1 MALCWFHVPSGIE
14 KTLKAYWC
22 ACRDDDPPFLH
33 DHGRIAKGCGLYTKM
48 SDCNNRTNQTASR
61 MDTRKT
67 ERKIIDPVDF
77 TPDTIQGILP
87 KEFALELVRR
97 YKEAIAPSFD
107 PEMRVMMFGSYA
119 KDCPNE
125 WSDID
130 VAVIVPKTDKSKWWD
145 TAVSLGRATRDI
157 SCYIEPI
164 LLENDEDSPIYREV
178 MRTGVAV

>member
-1 MALCWFHVPSGIE
+1 MAN
-14 KTLKAYWC
+14 
-22 ACRDDDPPFLH
+22 
-33 DHGRIAKGCGLYTKM
+33 KGGSKG
-48 SDCNNRTNQTASR
+48 
-61 MDTRKT
+61 KV
-67 ERKIIDPVDF
+67 IDPIDF

-97 YKEAIAPSFD
+97 YKAAIAPYFD
-107 PEMRVMMFGSYA
+107 PAMKVMMFGSYA

-130 VAVIVPKTDKSKWWD
+130 VAVIVPKVDRDNWWD

-157 SCYIEPI
+157 SSYIEPI
-164 LLENDEDSPIYREV
+164 LLESGEDSPIYREV

>member
-1 MALCWFHVPSGIE
+1 
-14 KTLKAYWC
+14 
-22 ACRDDDPPFLH
+22 
-33 DHGRIAKGCGLYTKM
+33 
-48 SDCNNRTNQTASR
+48 

-67 ERKIIDPVDF
+67 KGKVIDPVNF

-97 YKEAIAPSFD
+97 YKEVIAPQFD
-107 PEMRVMMFGSYA
+107 PAMKVMMFGSYA

-130 VAVIVPKTDKSKWWD
+130 VAVIVPKVEAGTWWD
-145 TAVSLGRATRDI
+145 TAVSLGRATRNI
-157 SCYIEPI
+157 SSYLEPI
-164 LLENDEDSPIYREV
+164 LLESGEDSPIYREV